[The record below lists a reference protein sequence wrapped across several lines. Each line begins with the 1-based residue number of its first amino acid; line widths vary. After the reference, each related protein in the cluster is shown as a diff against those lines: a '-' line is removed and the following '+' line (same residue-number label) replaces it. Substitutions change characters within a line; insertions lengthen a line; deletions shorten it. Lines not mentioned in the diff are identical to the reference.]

1 MDRQQI
7 QEYISKQEAAKI
19 ELEKEMES
27 STIKVGD
34 AFKRLQQN
42 DDWNTLIDW
51 ITKEESQRVVLLR
64 ASKSADETLR
74 RQLDDKI
81 TMIGEFNELI
91 TSIPKLSEMSKQKV
105 KELEEYIEQIDVAV
119 SEANK

>member
-7 QEYISKQEAAKI
+7 QEYISKQEAAKV

-51 ITKEESQRVVLLR
+51 IIKEESQRVVLLR

-91 TSIPKLSEMSKQKV
+91 TSIPKLSEMSKQKA

-119 SEANK
+119 NEANK